1 MFSEKLNF
9 LMEIT
14 KVQNSMLAAAINVDA
29 SHISRLRHG
38 NRRLPKNQTFVKPMA
53 AYFAHQIKL
62 DYQRKILA
70 DALGA
75 HSEWAEDKDK
85 TAKLIYDW
93 LTDSRDETGH
103 AVDNIIKSFTAS
115 VRNAPKPSIIE
126 PCENLTEG
134 NCYYGIEG
142 KRNAVIRFLSAV
154 LKEDAPQTLLLFSE
168 EEISWLY
175 EDNEFAKKWAA
186 LLINVLMKGNRIK
199 IIHSVNRNL
208 NELLQAI
215 AKWIPVYAS
224 GAIEPYYYP
233 KIRDGLFQRTLFI
246 APETAAVISNS
257 VKQQTADMLNI
268 YIDDKNAV
276 SALTKDFDNLL
287 HTCKPLMQIFNA
299 TDSEGF
305 KTLYFDF
312 LKAEGDCIVMQS
324 GLSLATLPASN
335 IKEMNNPILSELHTA
350 CSNQLAESL
359 KHFSYT
365 EILSLPD
372 MSKTSI
378 NVPAIYGKASIEL
391 TAEQGAAHIK
401 NIISLMKKY
410 PNYTVAFGDALPQ
423 DVIICAK
430 EGVGIMMCKTKEPYS
445 AFAFNEQNMTSAFW
459 DYLSNMKDGRA
470 DKAKV
475 IKKLNGLI

>member
-1 MFSEKLNF
+1 MFSKKLNF

-53 AYFAHQIKL
+53 AYFARQIKL

-70 DALGA
+70 DTLELHG
-75 HSEWAEDKDK
+75 EWTEDKDE
-85 TAKLIYDW
+85 TAKLLYDW

-115 VRNAPKPSIIE
+115 DRNAPKPLIID

-134 NCYYGIEG
+134 NCYYGIKG

-175 EDNEFAKKWAA
+175 EDNEFAKKWTAF
-186 LLINVLMKGNRIK
+186 LIGVLMKGNRIK
-199 IIHSVNRNL
+199 IIHTVNRDL
-208 NELLQAI
+208 NELLQAV

-246 APETAAVISNS
+246 APKTAAVISNS
-257 VKQQTADMLNI
+257 VKQHTADMLNVFF
-268 YIDDKNAV
+268 DDKNAI
-276 SALTKDFDNLL
+276 SALTKDFENLL
-287 HTCKPLMQIFNA
+287 QDCKPLMQIFNA
-299 TDSEGF
+299 SDSDGF
-305 KTLYFDF
+305 KALYFD
-312 LKAEGDCIVMQS
+312 LLRAEGECMILQS
-324 GLSLATLPASN
+324 GLSLATLPASVV
-335 IKEMNNPILSELHTA
+335 KEMNNPVLSKFHTA
-350 CSNQLAESL
+350 CTNRLAESL
-359 KHFSYT
+359 ERFSYT
-365 EILSLPD
+365 EILCLPD
-372 MSKTSI
+372 MSKAAI
-378 NVPAIYGKASIEL
+378 NVPAIYGAASIEL
-391 TAEQGAAHIK
+391 STEQGAAHIK
-401 NIISLMKKY
+401 NIISLLKQY
-410 PNYTVAFGDALPQ
+410 PNFNVALNDALPQ

-430 EGVGIMMCKTKEPYS
+430 EGVGAMMCKTKEPYS
-445 AFAFNEQNMTSAFW
+445 AFAFNEQNMTSAVW
-459 DYLSNMKDGRA
+459 DYLSNMKDGHA

-475 IKKLNGLI
+475 IKKLEGIV